1 MRTFTIELDA
11 ATAAFYARVAQSA
24 GLTPERVL
32 ADALFKLAG
41 ELSLEAPQARRC
53 FWKSLYQVIVF
64 II

>member
-11 ATAAFYARVAQSA
+11 ATATFYARVAQSA

-41 ELSLEAPQARRC
+41 ELSWEALQARR
-53 FWKSLYQVIVF
+53 
-64 II
+64 

>member
-41 ELSLEAPQARRC
+41 ELSFEALAHKKPQARERNN
-53 FWKSLYQVIVF
+53 
-64 II
+64 